1 MFHLMALLNLKNNM
15 VEIINWASPFIGR
28 WGEVVRQVGD
38 EVTVYLYSTGKYSAL
53 WTKFKEEDLC

>member
-1 MFHLMALLNLKNNM
+1 M

-38 EVTVYLYSTGKYSAL
+38 EVTVYLYSTVGRSAV